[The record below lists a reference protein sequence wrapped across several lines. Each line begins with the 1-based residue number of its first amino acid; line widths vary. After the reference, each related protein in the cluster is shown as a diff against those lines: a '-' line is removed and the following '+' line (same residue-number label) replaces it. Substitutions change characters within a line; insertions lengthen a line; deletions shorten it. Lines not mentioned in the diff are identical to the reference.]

1 MVVGILQFELLI
13 HGGESLKDK
22 RRVVASVK
30 DRLHRD
36 FQVSVAEIA
45 SQDILNQAVLG
56 LAAVGNDGAHI
67 GRVLDTI
74 TARLRSLG
82 DAELGATTRR
92 VLVGHAS
99 DVGRGHEPDADEDD
113 LAAEMLAR
121 ADSAAPDDAPTK
133 PEAPR

>member
-36 FQVSVAEIA
+36 FQVSVAEVA
-45 SQDILNQAVLG
+45 SQDILNQAILG

-92 VLVGHAS
+92 ILVGHAS
-99 DVGRGHEPDADEDD
+99 EVGAGADEIDPD
-113 LAAEMLAR
+113 EDALAAEMLAR
-121 ADSAAPDDAPTK
+121 ADDAPANPHRA

>member
-36 FQVSVAEIA
+36 FQVSVAEIG
-45 SQDILNQAVLG
+45 SQEILNQAILG

-74 TARLRSLG
+74 TARLRVLG
-82 DAELGATTRR
+82 DAELGSTTRR
-92 VLVGHAS
+92 ILVGHAS
-99 DVGRGHEPDADEDD
+99 EVGLGVESDESDDA

-121 ADSAAPDDAPTK
+121 ADDTDQEST
-133 PEAPR
+133 R